1 MMPAHNFH
9 RGLFPALAETTRA
22 CYPMVRVGALCVVGF
37 ASGLFAGCG
46 ELEPVREPERV
57 ELELTTDTLKASVRD
72 AQRMIAEL
80 RADLEAQRRELAE
93 AQIARAQLDGHVRE
107 AERRIIE
114 ARQVI
119 EFQREE
125 LATVRSKQAHAFQ
138 GSLPLQGRMK
148 ETQMSLS
155 RTSNSGPVRDRS
167 KGGSLPSGGGI
178 YKSQKAMPVSAQH
191 NQTSELPETP
201 QMMADPAALL
211 PVPAN
216 GISSSALERQGHSLE
231 RVSVKSGDTLWSIAQ
246 KYHVSVEHLRAFNQL
261 NDNRIVIGQALRLP
275 DNQPLAT
282 DGADKGTPTP

>member
-22 CYPMVRVGALCVVGF
+22 WYPMVRVGALCAVGF
-37 ASGLFAGCG
+37 ASGLIAGCG

-93 AQIARAQLDGHVRE
+93 AQIARAQLEGQVRE

-125 LATVRSKQAHAFQ
+125 LATVRSKRAHAFQ
-138 GSLPLQGRMK
+138 GSLPLQGRKK
-148 ETQMSLS
+148 ETQTSLS
-155 RTSNSGPVRDRS
+155 RTRHSGPVRDRS
-167 KGGSLPSGGGI
+167 KAVSLPSGGG
-178 YKSQKAMPVSAQH
+178 MPVSAQH

-201 QMMADPAALL
+201 QMVVDPAALL

-216 GISSSALERQGHSLE
+216 GTSSSALERREHSLE

-246 KYHVSVEHLRAFNQL
+246 KYHVNVEHLRTFNQL
-261 NDNRIVIGQALRLP
+261 TDNRILIGQALRLP
-275 DNQPLAT
+275 DDQPLST